1 MLVLDT
7 EWSEKK
13 TSTRGSDITSADTC
27 FKRAAKPLIV
37 HLQSCGS
44 ALQGINIAIGNSRNH
59 TEGVFRFSVVKPNQ
73 SNQSGQSEAWE
84 NHNERMR
91 NRRKTVG
98 NERNR
103 ELPSH
108 DWLHVRFCLAD
119 RVAGVCRANQRT

>member
-13 TSTRGSDITSADTC
+13 TSTRGSDITSADTR
-27 FKRAAKPLIV
+27 FKRAAKPLPPPPKKKKKKIYF
-37 HLQSCGS
+37 LGF
-44 ALQGINIAIGNSRNH
+44 SRCR
-59 TEGVFRFSVVKPNQ
+59 ELFRFSVVKPNQ

-84 NHNERMR
+84 NHDEPMR

-108 DWLHVRFCLAD
+108 DWLQVRF
-119 RVAGVCRANQRT
+119 